1 MFRKP
6 VIALCAAVVFGTAG
20 TAFAVEGRDGD
31 NNFLWGN
38 RTVAQRGTPSLNG
51 SNVFAGPAFA
61 ANRQGRRFV
70 VPDHWDRCLWSMGA
84 SCIH

>member
-6 VIALCAAVVFGTAG
+6 VIALCASIVFGTAT

-38 RTVAQRGTPSLNG
+38 RTMAQRAAPSHGANA
-51 SNVFAGPAFA
+51 FAGPAFA
-61 ANRQGRRFV
+61 TNRQERRFV
-70 VPDHWDRCLWSMGA
+70 VPDQWDRCLWSMQTT
-84 SCIH
+84 CIH

>member
-38 RTVAQRGTPSLNG
+38 RVVAQQRALSING

-61 ANRQGRRFV
+61 ARRDSRFA
-70 VPDHWDRCLWSMGA
+70 VPDNWDRCLWSMRA
-84 SCIH
+84 NCIH

>member
-6 VIALCAAVVFGTAG
+6 VIALCAAVVFGMAG

-38 RTVAQRGTPSLNG
+38 RTVVQRAASSQRANA
-51 SNVFAGPAFA
+51 SAGPAFA
-61 ANRQGRRFV
+61 TNRQDRRFV
-70 VPDHWDRCLWSMGA
+70 VPDQWDRCLWSMGA
-84 SCIH
+84 NCIH

>member
-51 SNVFAGPAFA
+51 SNASAGPAFA
-61 ANRQGRRFV
+61 TNRQDRRFA
-70 VPDHWDRCLWSMGA
+70 VPDQWDRCLWSMGA
-84 SCIH
+84 NCIH

>member
-38 RTVAQRGTPSLNG
+38 RTVAQRGTPSLTG

-70 VPDHWDRCLWSMGA
+70 PDHWDRCLWSMGA
-84 SCIH
+84 NCIH